1 MRQYFSVEEDDRSL
15 TVIGRIGRRLDSG
28 SGSATGKL
36 GIFIVLNGSSYFRD
50 DFSNA
55 VSDKLFGCGDTF
67 GLSRSRRFHVLS
79 RSGRWRV
86 KYGKM

>member
-1 MRQYFSVEEDDRSL
+1 MRQHFSVEEDDRSL

-28 SGSATGKL
+28 SGSASGKL
-36 GIFIVLNGSSYFRD
+36 GISIALNGSLYFRD

-67 GLSRSRRFHVLS
+67 GLFRWFHVLS
-79 RSGRWRV
+79 RSGRWRIN
-86 KYGKM
+86 YGEM